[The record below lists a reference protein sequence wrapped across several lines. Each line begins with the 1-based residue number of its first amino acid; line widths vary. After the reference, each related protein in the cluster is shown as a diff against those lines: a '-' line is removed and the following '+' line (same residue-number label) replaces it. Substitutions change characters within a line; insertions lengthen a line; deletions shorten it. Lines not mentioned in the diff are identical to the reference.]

1 MEKELKSN
9 QDQNPNP
16 RLRFGIWFPPLSSWP
31 ALRERVSLVEELGY
45 DSVWVVDHFVDP
57 YASAHPWLEAWTL
70 LSAIAACTKKV
81 RIGTLVTNIIYRNPA
96 LLARQALAVDHISNG
111 RLVLGIGAGS
121 PRDLSHPMTGIDPW
135 PNPERVSRLTEIIEI
150 VDRLLRNQVTT
161 YKGRYYSV
169 TEAVMV
175 PPPVQ
180 KPRPPLLIAAEGP
193 RMLKLA
199 ASYADN
205 WNAIGRL
212 DRSPEELLELTRQR
226 NARVTE
232 YALAIGRDPARISRS
247 YCAGWTTDNPF
258 ASVGAFQNF
267 VGRYAEAGITEFML
281 GFWKEEDLVEPH
293 PIQHIPDEDALGWIA
308 GKAIPGVRA
317 A

>member
-1 MEKELKSN
+1 MEKKLKSN
-9 QDQNPNP
+9 QDQNP
-16 RLRFGIWFPPLSSWP
+16 RLRFGIWFPPLSTWP
-31 ALRERVSLVEELGY
+31 VLRERVSLVEELGY
-45 DSVWVVDHFVDP
+45 DSVWMVDHFVDP

-70 LSAIAACTKKV
+70 LSAMAACTERV

-111 RLVLGIGAGS
+111 RLILGIGAGS
-121 PRDLSHPMTGIDPW
+121 PRDLSHPMTGIAPW
-135 PNPERVSRLTEIIEI
+135 PNPERVSRLTEIVEI
-150 VDRLLRNQVTT
+150 VDRMLRNQVTT

-212 DRSPEELLELTRQR
+212 DRSPEELLELTRQC
-226 NARVTE
+226 NARITE

-247 YCAGWTTDNPF
+247 YCAGWTTDNAF
-258 ASVGAFQNF
+258 ASVGAFQDF

-281 GFWKEEDLVEPH
+281 GYWKEEDRVEPH
-293 PIQHIPDEDALGWIA
+293 PIQHIPDEDALGWNA